1 MTRIDFYSLKQGSGG
16 DRFLLTCQLAE
27 RIYGEGQRVFIQVP
41 STEEA
46 RHLDRLLWTY
56 RQQSFLPHGLMT
68 EADRTLTPIL
78 IGHEGNPG
86 EEDQVIINLGP
97 EVPSFFGRFERLAEP
112 IDHDPAVRAAGRKRY
127 RYYRDRG
134 YPLHHHEV
142 RL

>member
-27 RIYGEGQRVFIQVP
+27 RIYGEGQRIFIHVP